1 MLQQLLYL
9 QWKSFTRGAGF
20 ATGLAQ
26 KILMGFAWIYFAAI
40 FASLAFAAF
49 WVVQDDLGKD
59 PLPFVSGYLLYGFV
73 FWIVARYFLQKM
85 PIVHIQPLLILPVS
99 KKRIVRFGLLKTTVS
114 FFNLSNLFFF
124 VPFGVILIQQEYN
137 WPGVVGWW
145 ISIGS
150 IILMTNFLNI
160 MLNSVDRILVLFAV
174 LLIGVYALQY
184 FEIFDLTAWT
194 APIFMAAYH
203 QPLFC
208 IIPLVLLGLIYQWSV
223 THFKDKLMLDGG
235 TIQPK
240 AETHR
245 AADLSWLDRFGRTA
259 IFLRNDIRLIIRNKR
274 ARMSVWMGVGFL
286 FYGLIFMSDIYS
298 GSAMTVFAGI
308 FVSGGFLFGFGQYVP
323 SWDSS
328 YYPLMMSQNIAYKEY
343 LASKWWLVVV
353 GTLIG
358 MVLSSFYVFFGWE
371 MYLAILAGGIYNLG
385 INAYLVLL
393 SGGYTRTP
401 IDLTTNN
408 KAFGDK
414 RSFNIKTLLLS
425 IPKFVVPMFVY
436 YVGVLIQSKSFG
448 LILVALVGVLGFA
461 FRNLVFGWIEK
472 IYQEEKHKTLEA
484 YKQKNT

>member
-1 MLQQLLYL
+1 MLQRFLYL

-26 KILMGFAWIYFAAI
+26 KILLGFAWIYFAAI
-40 FASLAFAAF
+40 FASLAFVAF
-49 WVVQDDLGKD
+49 WGVQEELGED
-59 PLPFVSGYLLYGFV
+59 PLPIVSGYLLYAFA
-73 FWIVARYFLQKM
+73 FWIVLRYFLQKM
-85 PIVHIQPLLILPVS
+85 PIVHIQPLLVLPIS
-99 KKRIVRFGLLKTTVS
+99 KKRIVRFGLLKTVFS
-114 FFNLSNLFFF
+114 FYNISNLFFF
-124 VPFGVILIQQEYN
+124 VPFGIILIQQDYN
-137 WPGVVGWW
+137 LLGVIGWW
-145 ISIGS
+145 IAIGS
-150 IILMTNFLNI
+150 IILTTNFLNI
-160 MLNSVDRILVLFAV
+160 MLNSVDRILIQVAV
-174 LLIGVYALQY
+174 LLLGLFALQY

-203 QPLFC
+203 QPFFC
-208 IIPLVLLGLIYQWSV
+208 IIPLVLLGLTYQWSF
-223 THFKDKLMLDGG
+223 THFKNKLMLDGE

-245 AADLSWLDRFGRTA
+245 GADLDWLDRFGRMA

-274 ARMSVWMGVGFL
+274 ARMAVWMGVGFL
-286 FYGLIFMSDIYS
+286 FYGLIFMSDIYK
-298 GSAMTVFAGI
+298 GSAMTVFVGI

-343 LASKWWLVVV
+343 LTSKWWLVVV

-371 MYLAILAGGIYNLG
+371 MYLAILAGGVYNLG

-393 SGGYTRTP
+393 SGAYTRVP
-401 IDLTTNN
+401 IDLTANN

-414 RSFNIKTLLLS
+414 RSFNLKTILLS
-425 IPKFVVPMFVY
+425 IPKIIVPMFVY
-436 YVGVLIQSKSFG
+436 YVGVLIHSKSFG
-448 LILVALVGVLGFA
+448 LILVALVGILGFA

-472 IYQEEKHKTLEA
+472 IYQEEKHKTLQA

>member
-1 MLQQLLYL
+1 MLQRFLYL

-26 KILMGFAWIYFAAI
+26 KILLGFAWIYFAAI
-40 FASLAFAAF
+40 FASLAFVAF
-49 WVVQDDLGKD
+49 WGVQEELGED
-59 PLPFVSGYLLYGFV
+59 PLPIVSGYLLYAFA
-73 FWIVARYFLQKM
+73 FWIVLRYFLQKM
-85 PIVHIQPLLILPVS
+85 PIVHIQPLLVLPIS
-99 KKRIVRFGLLKTTVS
+99 KKRIVRFGLLKTVFS
-114 FFNLSNLFFF
+114 FYNISNLFFF
-124 VPFGVILIQQEYN
+124 VPFGIILIQQDYN
-137 WPGVVGWW
+137 LLGVIGWW
-145 ISIGS
+145 IAIGS
-150 IILMTNFLNI
+150 IILTTNFLNI
-160 MLNSVDRILVLFAV
+160 MLNSVDRILIQVAV
-174 LLIGVYALQY
+174 LLLGLFALQY

-194 APIFMAAYH
+194 TPIFMAAYH
-203 QPLFC
+203 QPFFC
-208 IIPLVLLGLIYQWSV
+208 IIPLVLLGLTYQWSF
-223 THFKDKLMLDGG
+223 THFKNKLMLDGG

-245 AADLSWLDRFGRTA
+245 GADLDWLDRFGRMA

-274 ARMSVWMGVGFL
+274 ARMAVWMGVGFL
-286 FYGLIFMSDIYS
+286 FYGLIFMSDIYK
-298 GSAMTVFAGI
+298 GSAMTVFVGI

-393 SGGYTRTP
+393 SGAYTRVP
-401 IDLTTNN
+401 IDLTANN

-414 RSFNIKTLLLS
+414 RSFNLKTILLS
-425 IPKFVVPMFVY
+425 IPKIIVPMFVY
-436 YVGVLIQSKSFG
+436 YVGVLIHSKSFG
-448 LILVALVGVLGFA
+448 LVLVALVGILGFA

-472 IYQEEKHKTLEA
+472 IYQEEKHKTLQA
-484 YKQKNT
+484 YKQKNA

>member
-1 MLQQLLYL
+1 MLQRFLYL

-26 KILMGFAWIYFAAI
+26 KILLGFAWIYFAAI
-40 FASLAFAAF
+40 FASLAFVAF
-49 WVVQDDLGKD
+49 WGVQEELGED
-59 PLPFVSGYLLYGFV
+59 PLPIISGYLLYAFA
-73 FWIVARYFLQKM
+73 FWILLRYFLQKM
-85 PIVHIQPLLILPVS
+85 PIVHIQPLLVLPIS
-99 KKRIVRFGLLKTTVS
+99 KKRIVRFGLLKTVFS
-114 FFNLSNLFFF
+114 FYNISNLFFF
-124 VPFGVILIQQEYN
+124 VPFGIILIQQDYN
-137 WPGVVGWW
+137 LLGVIGWW
-145 ISIGS
+145 IAIGS
-150 IILMTNFLNI
+150 IILTTNFLNI
-160 MLNSVDRILVLFAV
+160 MLNSVDRILIQVAV
-174 LLIGVYALQY
+174 LLLGLFALQY

-203 QPLFC
+203 QPFFC
-208 IIPLVLLGLIYQWSV
+208 IIPLVLLGLTYQWSF
-223 THFKDKLMLDGG
+223 THFKNKLMLDGG

-245 AADLSWLDRFGRTA
+245 GADLDWLDQFGRMA

-274 ARMSVWMGVGFL
+274 ARMAVWMGVGFL
-286 FYGLIFMSDIYS
+286 FYGLIFMSDIYK
-298 GSAMTVFAGI
+298 GSAMTVFVGI

-343 LASKWWLVVV
+343 LTSKWWLIVV

-371 MYLAILAGGIYNLG
+371 MYLAILAGGVYNLG

-393 SGGYTRTP
+393 SGAYTRVP
-401 IDLTTNN
+401 IDLTANN

-414 RSFNIKTLLLS
+414 RSFNLKTILLS
-425 IPKFVVPMFVY
+425 IPKIIVPMFVY
-436 YVGVLIQSKSFG
+436 YVGVLIHSKSFG
-448 LILVALVGVLGFA
+448 LILVALVGILGFA

-472 IYQEEKHKTLEA
+472 IYQEEKHKTLQA
-484 YKQKNT
+484 YKQKNA

>member
-1 MLQQLLYL
+1 MLQRFLYL

-26 KILMGFAWIYFAAI
+26 KILLGFAWIYFAAI
-40 FASLAFAAF
+40 FASLAFVAF
-49 WVVQDDLGKD
+49 WGVQEELGED
-59 PLPFVSGYLLYGFV
+59 PLPIISGYLLYAFA
-73 FWIVARYFLQKM
+73 FWILLRYFLQKM
-85 PIVHIQPLLILPVS
+85 PIVHIQPLLVLPIS
-99 KKRIVRFGLLKTTVS
+99 KKRIVRFGLLKTVFS
-114 FFNLSNLFFF
+114 FYNISNLFFF
-124 VPFGVILIQQEYN
+124 VPFGIILIQQDYN
-137 WPGVVGWW
+137 LLGVIGWW
-145 ISIGS
+145 IAIGS
-150 IILMTNFLNI
+150 IILTTNFLNI
-160 MLNSVDRILVLFAV
+160 MLNSVDRILIQVAV
-174 LLIGVYALQY
+174 LLLGLFALQY

-203 QPLFC
+203 QPFFC
-208 IIPLVLLGLIYQWSV
+208 IIPLVLLGLTYQWSF
-223 THFKDKLMLDGG
+223 THFKNKLMLDGG

-245 AADLSWLDRFGRTA
+245 GADLDWLDRFGRMA

-274 ARMSVWMGVGFL
+274 ARMAVWMGVGFL
-286 FYGLIFMSDIYS
+286 FYGLIFMSDIYK
-298 GSAMTVFAGI
+298 GSAMTVFVGI

-343 LASKWWLVVV
+343 LTSKWWLIVV

-371 MYLAILAGGIYNLG
+371 MYLAILAGGVYNLG

-393 SGGYTRTP
+393 SGAYTRVP
-401 IDLTTNN
+401 IDLTANN

-414 RSFNIKTLLLS
+414 RSFNLKTILLS
-425 IPKFVVPMFVY
+425 IPKIIVPMFVY
-436 YVGVLIQSKSFG
+436 YVGVLIHSKSFG
-448 LILVALVGVLGFA
+448 LILVALVGILGFA

-472 IYQEEKHKTLEA
+472 IYQEEKHKTLQA
-484 YKQKNT
+484 YKQKNA